1 MFRFKKKPIEN
12 RPAKPES
19 VRNETRI
26 GSTVT
31 IRGNLSGR
39 GNVIISGTVIG
50 DCTIDG
56 SITLDRSG
64 NLDGCVK
71 GKRVEIDGRLK
82 GALDAPGM
90 AVLKASAQV
99 EAEVKTASLTVAEGA
114 CLNGRIEINFQK
126 ASAARRA

>member
-1 MFRFKKKPIEN
+1 MFRFKKKPIDN
-12 RPAKPES
+12 KPADPEP
-19 VRNETRI
+19 VRDQTRI

-39 GNVIISGTVIG
+39 GDVVISGTVEG
-50 DCTIDG
+50 DCIIDG

-64 NLDGCVK
+64 KLNGCIK

-82 GALDAPGM
+82 GALEAPGT
-90 AVLKASAQV
+90 AVLKTSARV
-99 EAEVKTASLTVAEGA
+99 EADVRTTSLTVAEGA

-126 ASAARRA
+126 ASAARRG